1 MILRWVCRKCE
12 KKWIYPVDEC
22 IYCHGRI
29 DKEVAR
35 KFKVVGTTKVFLPCD
50 SHPIIPYNILI
61 LEDGHK
67 NRVIKKVMK
76 DYQIGD
82 DFEMKPIAKESA
94 VSIVKIKYDLFEAI
108 KEALYL
114 IGDIEVSSKTKIL
127 IKPDIMAAAAPHLAV
142 TTNPKTLGGL
152 IDCLIEKGASKD
164 NIKIAEQVQYGD
176 VEKALEKSEIGQI
189 CKDKGIAF
197 VDLSKTKFIPK
208 TSGNFNFEVSEEIY
222 KHDLIINVPVLKTH
236 LVLGMS
242 GALENMTRLVSERN
256 FKELQQ
262 QDVAA
267 AIAHLHKV
275 LPKYITVGDG
285 LIGMQGNGPL
295 NYGTPAF
302 FNFILA
308 SRDPVAHDKVFQEI
322 GLLPKSA
329 HVETAAKLGIG
340 TADLREIPIAGEELA
355 AVQREIK
362 KPTGS
367 RLMKV

>member
-1 MILRWVCRKCE
+1 MQGQAGFTSKIWVNPEYWRRRRHSIRAHPAEGVIMILRWVCRKCE

-94 VSIVKIKYDLFEAI
+94 VSIVKVK
-108 KEALYL
+108 
-114 IGDIEVSSKTKIL
+114 
-127 IKPDIMAAAAPHLAV
+127 
-142 TTNPKTLGGL
+142 
-152 IDCLIEKGASKD
+152 
-164 NIKIAEQVQYGD
+164 YGD

-340 TADLREIPIAGEELA
+340 TADLRDIPITGEELA